1 MHADLSRLYAGSAKL
16 EGVLRQAVAVALLVL
31 MSTGGSSAGK
41 EPVDSSYRAEIEK
54 WRAGRI
60 ERLRREDG
68 WLTLVG
74 LFWLAEGENRFGS
87 DPSNRIVF
95 PEGSAPRFLGSI
107 ELSKG
112 TAHVQVDPGN
122 EVTQEGKP
130 VTSMTL
136 KSDAEGDEPTI
147 LKHGTLSF
155 YLIKRGERLGVRVKN
170 GQSPARLS
178 FRGIDS
184 FSIDPRLRLEARFEP
199 HDPPKTIAVPNVLGT
214 VDQEKSPGA
223 LVFEHQGR
231 SYRLDPVLESGTKDL
246 FIIFGDTTNGHET
259 YGGGRFLY
267 AAPPVN
273 GRTVVDFNKAYNPPC
288 VFTPYATCPLPPPQN
303 RLPIRIEAG
312 EKRYGGH

>member
-1 MHADLSRLYAGSAKL
+1 MAQL
-16 EGVLRQAVAVALLVL
+16 GVLLASVFAASLALIL
-31 MSTGGSSAGK
+31 SGRSPAPAANSGESA
-41 EPVDSSYRAEIEK
+41 YRAEIEK

-74 LFWLAEGENRFGS
+74 LFWLEEGENRFGS
-87 DPSNRIVF
+87 DPSNRVIL
-95 PEGSAPRFLGSI
+95 PQETEPRFMGSI

-112 TAHVQVDPGN
+112 SARVQVNRGID
-122 EVTQEGKP
+122 VRHDGKP
-130 VTSMTL
+130 VTSITL
-136 KSDAEGDEPTI
+136 KSDAEGEPTI

-155 YLIKRGERLGVRVKN
+155 YIIQRGERLGLRVKN
-170 GQSPARLS
+170 SQSSTRLA

-184 FSIDPRLRLEARFEP
+184 FAVDARWRFEARFEP
-199 HDPPKTIAVPNVLGT
+199 YIPPKLIPVPNVLGT

-223 LVFEHQGR
+223 LLFEYQGR
-231 SYRLDPVLESGTKDL
+231 SYRLDPVIEAGTEDL
-246 FIIFGDTTNGHET
+246 FIIFGDSTNGHET

-267 AAPPVN
+267 AAPPVK

-288 VFTPYATCPLPPPQN
+288 VFTPYATCPLPPSQN

-312 EKRYGGH
+312 EKSYGEH